1 MDAHGDGNFP
11 AADQARNA
19 GGHPPHRVPH
29 PQPVDGSTQVRTN
42 MNMNDQA
49 GVAPGILRLHPR
61 LDHGQLELIGH
72 LEGPTVGIAGPG
84 TGKTL
89 AVALRGTNILLRG
102 LAKPEDLVL
111 CTYSR
116 PAARELQQRFIAL
129 ATAAGC
135 PGDLSRVRIGTIHS
149 LCRRMLRSHGRRG
162 GPGTEFAVLN
172 EDEQWRLLSR
182 RFDDVFGPD
191 LNVLEREGWR
201 WREPHL
207 VIRHGRRFFERLCD
221 ELIDPGAL
229 IESWDPFHAA
239 LGRSYERYRDL
250 LLHEGSV
257 DFDHLQ
263 RWAAELLED
272 DRTAGPVSAGIRY
285 LICDEYQDTS
295 YVQEHIL
302 LRLCRDHG
310 NICVVGDADQSI
322 YRFRGA
328 SVRNLLEFPGHF
340 SSCHTVEL
348 SVNHR
353 SHPAIVDFYDRWMAT
368 AADWSNPDPLG
379 RPFRHPK
386 SITSHGADLYQDY
399 PAVIRVEGCSPGE
412 EGTQLAE
419 LVRFLKRQR
428 VIAEYGQVALLLHS
442 VRGTAAAGYLDA
454 LERAGIPVSRR
465 PSGSEGRRVAD
476 RPRALTVTTVH
487 QAKGREWDVVI
498 VSSLDYCNP
507 DVDPVGRELQH
518 YCLRPSFEP
527 VDRTSDFDNARQ
539 HYVAFSR
546 PRGLLVLTSGD
557 PVHPRLADAWDRLPR
572 WDSMDRRALARQ
584 RFQPAEQ
591 TRQYGTA
598 SVPGACRSIPEASRR
613 VGGPRRIAGGIGERP
628 FVTIPADDHLCG
640 DVPVAATPA
649 QGGEQHHAHQYG
661 RECENPGSA

>member
-1 MDAHGDGNFP
+1 MIFSLPG
-11 AADQARNA
+11 QSRNA
-19 GGHPPHRVPH
+19 SGHPPHRVPH
-29 PQPVDGSTQVRTN
+29 PKPVHGPTQVRTN
-42 MNMNDQA
+42 MNTNDPA
-49 GVAPGILRLHPR
+49 GVAPAILRLHPG
-61 LDHGQLELIGH
+61 LDQGQLELIGH
-72 LEGPTVGIAGPG
+72 LEGPTLGIAGPG

-135 PGDLSRVRIGTIHS
+135 PGDLSRVRIGTIHG
-149 LCRRMLRSHGRRG
+149 LCRRMLRSRDRRG
-162 GPGTEFAVLN
+162 GPRPGFAVLN

-207 VIRHGRRFFERLCD
+207 VIRHGRKFFERLCD
-221 ELIDPGAL
+221 ELIDPGEL
-229 IESWDPFHAA
+229 IDSGDPFHAA
-239 LGRSYERYRDL
+239 LGRCYQRYRDL
-250 LLHEGSV
+250 LLDEGSA

-272 DRTAGPVSAGIRY
+272 DRTAALISAGIRY

-295 YVQEHIL
+295 FAQEHIL
-302 LRLCRDHG
+302 LRLCRGHG
-310 NICVVGDADQSI
+310 NICVVGDDDQGI

-340 SSCHTVEL
+340 SSCHTVAL

-353 SHPAIVDFYDRWMAT
+353 SHPAIVDFYGRWMAT
-368 AADWSNPDPLG
+368 AADWSNPDPQG
-379 RPFRHPK
+379 RPFRYPK
-386 SITSHGADLYQDY
+386 SLTPHAGDMYPDY
-399 PAVIRVEGCSPGE
+399 PAAIRVDGCNAEDEGA
-412 EGTQLAE
+412 QLAE
-419 LVRFLKRQR
+419 LVRFLKRNR

-454 LERAGIPVSRR
+454 LERAGIPVNRR
-465 PSGSEGRRVAD
+465 PSGSEGRRAAGK
-476 RPRALTVTTVH
+476 PRALTVTTIH

-498 VSSLDYCNP
+498 VGSLDYCNP
-507 DVDPVGRELQH
+507 DGDPVGRELQH
-518 YCLRPSFEP
+518 YCLRPSLEP
-527 VDRTSDFDNARQ
+527 ADRASDFDHARQ

-546 PRGLLVLTSGD
+546 PKGLLVLTSGG
-557 PVHPRLADAWDRLPR
+557 PVHPRLEDAWDRLPR
-572 WDSMDRRALARQ
+572 WDRMDRGALARQ
-584 RFQPAEQ
+584 RFKPAEQ
-591 TRQYGTA
+591 TSETEQSSRPVPAPPSLRRLDVWVGRAA
-598 SVPGACRSIPEASRR
+598 SPANRPRPQTSEERRS
-613 VGGPRRIAGGIGERP
+613 
-628 FVTIPADDHLCG
+628 
-640 DVPVAATPA
+640 
-649 QGGEQHHAHQYG
+649 
-661 RECENPGSA
+661 

>member
-116 PAARELQQRFIAL
+116 PAARELRQRFIAL

-149 LCRRMLRSHGRRG
+149 LCRRMLRSQGHRG
-162 GPGTEFAVLN
+162 SPRTDFAVLN
-172 EDEQWRLLSR
+172 EDEQWSLLSR
-182 RFDDVFGPD
+182 HFDDVFGPD

-201 WREPHL
+201 WREPRL

-221 ELIDPGAL
+221 ELIDPEAL

-239 LGRSYERYRDL
+239 LGRSYQRYRDL
-250 LLHEGSV
+250 LLHEGSA

-272 DRTAGPVSAGIRY
+272 DRTAGPISAGIRY

-368 AADWSNPDPLG
+368 AADWSNPDPQG

-386 SITSHGADLYQDY
+386 SITSHGADLYPDY

-454 LERAGIPVSRR
+454 LERAGIPVNRR
-465 PSGSEGRRVAD
+465 PSGSEGHRVAD
-476 RPRALTVTTVH
+476 KAPGAHRHHRSPGQGA
-487 QAKGREWDVVI
+487 G
-498 VSSLDYCNP
+498 
-507 DVDPVGRELQH
+507 VGRGDRVITGLLQSRRGPGGPGTPALLPAPF
-518 YCLRPSFEP
+518 LRAGRPHLGL
-527 VDRTSDFDNARQ
+527 R
-539 HYVAFSR
+539 SR
-546 PRGLLVLTSGD
+546 PPALCGLL
-557 PVHPRLADAWDRLPR
+557 
-572 WDSMDRRALARQ
+572 
-584 RFQPAEQ
+584 PAE
-591 TRQYGTA
+591 
-598 SVPGACRSIPEASRR
+598 
-613 VGGPRRIAGGIGERP
+613 
-628 FVTIPADDHLCG
+628 
-640 DVPVAATPA
+640 
-649 QGGEQHHAHQYG
+649 
-661 RECENPGSA
+661 GSAGADLG

>member
-1 MDAHGDGNFP
+1 MDARGDGEFP
-11 AADQARNA
+11 AADQARNI
-19 GGHPPHRVPH
+19 GGHPPHRQIRFGRGQAHRLPH
-29 PQPVDGSTQVRTN
+29 TKPVDGSTQVRIN

-49 GVAPGILRLHPR
+49 GVAPAILRLHPG
-61 LDHGQLELIGH
+61 LDQGQLELIGH

-89 AVALRGTNILLRG
+89 AVALRGTNLLLRG
-102 LAKPEDLVL
+102 LAQPEDLVL

-116 PAARELQQRFIAL
+116 PAARELRQRFIAL

-162 GPGTEFAVLN
+162 GPRTDFAVLN

-221 ELIDPGAL
+221 ELIDPEAL
-229 IESWDPFHAA
+229 IESGDPFHAA
-239 LGRSYERYRDL
+239 LGRCYERYRDL
-250 LLHEGSV
+250 LLGEGSA

-272 DRTAGPVSAGIRY
+272 DRAAGLISAGIRY

-295 YVQEHIL
+295 YVQERIL

-310 NICVVGDADQSI
+310 NICVVGDDDQSI

-353 SHPAIVDFYDRWMAT
+353 SHPAIVDFYGRWMAT
-368 AADWSNPDPLG
+368 AADWSNPDPQG

-386 SITSHGADLYQDY
+386 SITPHAGDLYQDY
-399 PAVIRVEGCSPGE
+399 PAAIRVAGRGAGE
-412 EGTQLAE
+412 EGAQLAG
-419 LVRFLKRQR
+419 LVRFLKRER

-454 LERAGIPVSRR
+454 LDRAGIPVNRR
-465 PSGSEGRRVAD
+465 PSTSEGRRIAD

-507 DVDPVGRELQH
+507 DGDPVGRELQH
-518 YCLRPSFEP
+518 LCLRPSFEP
-527 VDRTSDFDNARQ
+527 VDRTSDFDHARQ
-539 HYVAFSR
+539 FYVAFSR

-557 PVHPRLADAWDRLPR
+557 PVHPRLKDAWDRLPR

-584 RFQPAEQ
+584 RFRPAEQ
-591 TRQYGTA
+591 TRETEQ
-598 SVPGACRSIPEASRR
+598 SPC
-613 VGGPRRIAGGIGERP
+613 
-628 FVTIPADDHLCG
+628 
-640 DVPVAATPA
+640 PVHATPSLR
-649 QGGEQHHAHQYG
+649 HLDVWVG
-661 RECENPGSA
+661 RAASLARSEKGRS

>member
-1 MDAHGDGNFP
+1 
-11 AADQARNA
+11 
-19 GGHPPHRVPH
+19 
-29 PQPVDGSTQVRTN
+29 
-42 MNMNDQA
+42 MNMNDPA
-49 GVAPGILRLHPR
+49 GVAPAILRLHPG
-61 LDHGQLELIGH
+61 LDQGQLELIGH
-72 LEGPTVGIAGPG
+72 LEGPTLGIAGPG

-89 AVALRGTNILLRG
+89 AVALRGTNLLLRG
-102 LAKPEDLVL
+102 LAQPEDLVL

-116 PAARELQQRFIAL
+116 PAARELRQRFIAL

-149 LCRRMLRSHGRRG
+149 LCRRMLRSHDRRG
-162 GPGTEFAVLN
+162 GPRPDFAVLN

-221 ELIDPGAL
+221 ELIDPEAL
-229 IESWDPFHAA
+229 IESGDPFHAA
-239 LGRSYERYRDL
+239 LGRCYERYRDL
-250 LLHEGSV
+250 LLHEGSA

-272 DRTAGPVSAGIRY
+272 DRAAGLISAGIRY

-295 YVQEHIL
+295 YVQERIL
-302 LRLCRDHG
+302 LRLCRHHG
-310 NICVVGDADQSI
+310 NICVVGDDDQSI

-353 SHPAIVDFYDRWMAT
+353 SHPAIVDFYGRWMAT
-368 AADWSNPDPLG
+368 AADWSNPDPQG

-386 SITSHGADLYQDY
+386 SITSHAGDLYQDY
-399 PAVIRVEGCSPGE
+399 PAAIRVAGCNAGE
-412 EGTQLAE
+412 EGTQLAG
-419 LVRFLKRQR
+419 LVRFLKRER

-454 LERAGIPVSRR
+454 LERAGIPVNRR

-507 DVDPVGRELQH
+507 DGDPVGRELQNL
-518 YCLRPSFEP
+518 CLRPAFEP
-527 VDRTSDFDNARQ
+527 VDRTSDFDHARQ
-539 HYVAFSR
+539 FYVAFSR

-557 PVHPRLADAWDRLPR
+557 PVHPRLKDAWDRLPR

-584 RFQPAEQ
+584 RFRPAEQ
-591 TRQYGTA
+591 TRETER
-598 SVPGACRSIPEASRR
+598 SPCPVP
-613 VGGPRRIAGGIGERP
+613 
-628 FVTIPADDHLCG
+628 
-640 DVPVAATPA
+640 ATPSLSRLDVWV
-649 QGGEQHHAHQYG
+649 G
-661 RECENPGSA
+661 RAASLARSEKGRS

>member
-1 MDAHGDGNFP
+1 MDAHGDGSFP
-11 AADQARNA
+11 AAGQARNA
-19 GGHPPHRVPH
+19 GGHPPRRVPN
-29 PQPVDGSTQVRTN
+29 PKPVDGSTQVRTN

-49 GVAPGILRLHPR
+49 GVAPAILRLHPG
-61 LDHGQLELIGH
+61 LDQGQLELIGH
-72 LEGPTVGIAGPG
+72 LEGPTLGIAGPG

-102 LAKPEDLVL
+102 LAQPEHLVL

-162 GPGTEFAVLN
+162 GPGTDFAVLN

-182 RFDDVFGPD
+182 RFDEVFGPD

-201 WREPHL
+201 WREPRL

-221 ELIDPGAL
+221 ELIDPGQL
-229 IESWDPFHAA
+229 IDSWDPFHAA
-239 LGRSYERYRDL
+239 LGRCYQRYRDL
-250 LLHEGSV
+250 LLGEGST

-263 RWAAELLED
+263 RWAAELLEY
-272 DRTAGPVSAGIRY
+272 DRTAGLISAGIRY

-295 YVQEHIL
+295 YAQEHIL
-302 LRLCRDHG
+302 LRLCRGYG
-310 NICVVGDADQSI
+310 NICVVGDDDQGI

-340 SSCHTVEL
+340 SSCHTVAL

-368 AADWSNPDPLG
+368 AADWSNPDPQG

-386 SITSHGADLYQDY
+386 SIRPHAADLYPDY
-399 PAVIRVEGCSPGE
+399 PAAIRVEGCNAEE

-419 LVRFLKRQR
+419 LMRFLKRKR

-454 LERAGIPVSRR
+454 LERAGIPVNRR
-465 PSGSEGRRVAD
+465 PSGSEGRRIAD
-476 RPRALTVTTVH
+476 EPRALTVTTVH
-487 QAKGREWDVVI
+487 QAKGKEWDVVI
-498 VSSLDYCNP
+498 VGSLDYCNP
-507 DVDPVGRELQH
+507 DGDPVGRELQR
-518 YCLRPSFEP
+518 YSLRPAFEP
-527 VDRTSDFDNARQ
+527 VDRTSDFDHARQ

-584 RFQPAEQ
+584 RFRPAEQ
-591 TRQYGTA
+591 TDNT
-598 SVPGACRSIPEASRR
+598 
-613 VGGPRRIAGGIGERP
+613 ERP
-628 FVTIPADDHLCG
+628 PCPVHVTPSLRRL
-640 DVPVAATPA
+640 DVWVGRAASLA
-649 QGGEQHHAHQYG
+649 RSEK
-661 RECENPGSA
+661 RRS

>member
-1 MDAHGDGNFP
+1 M
-11 AADQARNA
+11 
-19 GGHPPHRVPH
+19 
-29 PQPVDGSTQVRTN
+29 RTN
-42 MNMNDQA
+42 MNMNDPA
-49 GVAPGILRLHPR
+49 GVAPAILRLHPG
-61 LDHGQLELIGH
+61 LDQGQLELIGH
-72 LEGPTVGIAGPG
+72 LEGPTLGIAGPG

-102 LAKPEDLVL
+102 LAKPEHLVL

-149 LCRRMLRSHGRRG
+149 LCHRMLRSDDRRG
-162 GPGTEFAVLN
+162 GPRPDFAVLN

-182 RFDDVFGPD
+182 RFGAVFGPD
-191 LNVLEREGWR
+191 LNVLEPEGWR
-201 WREPHL
+201 WRELHL
-207 VIRHGRRFFERLCD
+207 VIRHGRKFFERLCD
-221 ELIDPGAL
+221 ELIAPEAL
-229 IESWDPFHAA
+229 IDSWDPFHAA
-239 LGRSYERYRDL
+239 LGRCYERYRDL
-250 LLHEGSV
+250 LLGEGSA

-272 DRTAGPVSAGIRY
+272 DRTAGLISAGIRY

-295 YVQEHIL
+295 YVQERIL

-310 NICVVGDADQSI
+310 NICVVGDDDQSI

-348 SVNHR
+348 NVNYR

-386 SITSHGADLYQDY
+386 SITSHGAGLYQDY
-399 PAVIRVEGCSPGE
+399 PAAIRVVGCSAGE

-419 LVRFLKRQR
+419 LVRFLKRKR

-442 VRGTAAAGYLDA
+442 LRGTAASGYLDA
-454 LERAGIPVSRR
+454 LERAGISVNRR

-507 DVDPVGRELQH
+507 DGDPVGRELQRH
-518 YCLRPSFEP
+518 CLRPSFEP
-527 VDRTSDFDNARQ
+527 VDRTSAFDHARQ

-572 WDSMDRRALARQ
+572 WDSMDRGALARQ
-584 RFQPAEQ
+584 RFRPAEQ
-591 TRQYGTA
+591 TDDTE
-598 SVPGACRSIPEASRR
+598 RSP
-613 VGGPRRIAGGIGERP
+613 
-628 FVTIPADDHLCG
+628 C
-640 DVPVAATPA
+640 PVHATPSLRRLDVWV
-649 QGGEQHHAHQYG
+649 G
-661 RECENPGSA
+661 RAASLARSEKGRS

>member
-1 MDAHGDGNFP
+1 
-11 AADQARNA
+11 
-19 GGHPPHRVPH
+19 
-29 PQPVDGSTQVRTN
+29 

-49 GVAPGILRLHPR
+49 GVAPAILRLHPS
-61 LDHGQLELIGH
+61 LDQGQLELIEH
-72 LEGPTVGIAGPG
+72 LEGPTLGIAGPG
-84 TGKTL
+84 AGKTL

-116 PAARELQQRFIAL
+116 PAARELRQRFIAL

-149 LCRRMLRSHGRRG
+149 LCRRMLRSDDRRLHGPR
-162 GPGTEFAVLN
+162 PDFAVLD

-182 RFDDVFGPD
+182 HFGDVFGPD

-221 ELIDPGAL
+221 ELIAPEEL
-229 IESWDPFHAA
+229 IDSWDPFHAA
-239 LGRSYERYRDL
+239 LGRCYERYRDL
-250 LLHEGSV
+250 LQGEGST

-263 RWAAELLED
+263 RWAAEFLED
-272 DRTAGPVSAGIRY
+272 DRVADPISAGIRY

-310 NICVVGDADQSI
+310 NICVVGDDDQSI

-348 SVNHR
+348 NVNYR

-368 AADWSNPDPLG
+368 AADWSNPDPQG

-386 SITSHGADLYQDY
+386 SITSHAADLYQDY
-399 PAVIRVEGCSPGE
+399 PAAIRVDGCNAGREGA
-412 EGTQLAE
+412 QLAE
-419 LVRFLKRQR
+419 LLKFLKRNR

-442 VRGTAAAGYLDA
+442 VRGTVAAGYLDP
-454 LERAGIPVSRR
+454 LERAGIPVNRR
-465 PSGSEGRRVAD
+465 PSTSGSRRIAD
-476 RPRALTVTTVH
+476 EHRALTVTTIH

-498 VSSLDYCNP
+498 VGSLDYCNP
-507 DVDPVGRELQH
+507 DVDPVGRELRH
-518 YCLRPSFEP
+518 YCRRPSFEP
-527 VDRTSDFDNARQ
+527 VDRTSDFDHARQ
-539 HYVAFSR
+539 RYVAFSR
-546 PRGLLVLTSGD
+546 PKGLLVLTSGD
-557 PVHPRLADAWDRLPR
+557 PVHPRLEDAWDRLPR
-572 WDSMDRRALARQ
+572 WDRMDRRALARQ
-584 RFQPAEQ
+584 QFPPAEQ
-591 TRQYGTA
+591 TCKTERSPCPEHVSPSLRRLDVWVGRAA
-598 SVPGACRSIPEASRR
+598 SLAGSEGGRS
-613 VGGPRRIAGGIGERP
+613 
-628 FVTIPADDHLCG
+628 
-640 DVPVAATPA
+640 
-649 QGGEQHHAHQYG
+649 
-661 RECENPGSA
+661 

>member
-1 MDAHGDGNFP
+1 MN
-11 AADQARNA
+11 
-19 GGHPPHRVPH
+19 
-29 PQPVDGSTQVRTN
+29 TN
-42 MNMNDQA
+42 DPA
-49 GVAPGILRLHPR
+49 GVASAILRLHPG
-61 LDHGQLELIGH
+61 LDQGQLELIGH
-72 LEGPTVGIAGPG
+72 LEGPTLGIAGPG

-102 LAKPEDLVL
+102 LAQPEDLVL

-162 GPGTEFAVLN
+162 GSRPDFTVLN

-182 RFDDVFGPD
+182 HFGDVFGPD

-201 WREPHL
+201 WREPRL
-207 VIRHGRRFFERLCD
+207 VIRHGRKFFERLCD
-221 ELIDPGAL
+221 ELIDPEEL
-229 IESWDPFHAA
+229 IDSGDPFHAA
-239 LGRSYERYRDL
+239 LGRCYDRYRDL
-250 LLHEGSV
+250 LLGEGNA

-272 DRTAGPVSAGIRY
+272 DGAADLISAGIRY

-302 LRLCRDHG
+302 LRLCRSHG
-310 NICVVGDADQSI
+310 NICVVGDDDQGI

-328 SVRNLLEFPGHF
+328 SVRNLLEFPLHF

-348 SVNHR
+348 NVNHR

-368 AADWSNPDPLG
+368 AANWSNPDPQG

-386 SITSHGADLYQDY
+386 SITPHAAHLYQEY
-399 PAVIRVEGCSPGE
+399 PAVIRVEGCNARE
-412 EGTQLAE
+412 EGAQLAE
-419 LVRFLKRQR
+419 LLRFLKRKR
-428 VIAEYGQVALLLHS
+428 VIAEYGQAALLLHS
-442 VRGTAAAGYLDA
+442 VRGKAASGYLDA
-454 LERAGIPVSRR
+454 LERAGIPVNRR
-465 PSGSEGRRVAD
+465 PSGSEGRQAAD
-476 RPRALTVTTVH
+476 RPWALTVTTVH
-487 QAKGREWDVVI
+487 QAKGQEWDVVI
-498 VSSLDYCNP
+498 VGSLDYCNP
-507 DVDPVGRELQH
+507 DGDPVGRELQH
-518 YCLRPSFEP
+518 YSLRPSFEP
-527 VDRTSDFDNARQ
+527 PARTSDFDHARQ

-546 PRGLLVLTSGD
+546 PRGLLVLISSG

-584 RFQPAEQ
+584 RFRPAEQ
-591 TRQYGTA
+591 TRETEL
-598 SVPGACRSIPEASRR
+598 SPCP
-613 VGGPRRIAGGIGERP
+613 
-628 FVTIPADDHLCG
+628 
-640 DVPVAATPA
+640 VPVAPSLRRLDVWVGRAASPA
-649 QGGEQHHAHQYG
+649 NRSRLARPEW
-661 RECENPGSA
+661 RRS

>member
-1 MDAHGDGNFP
+1 M
-11 AADQARNA
+11 
-19 GGHPPHRVPH
+19 
-29 PQPVDGSTQVRTN
+29 RTN

-49 GVAPGILRLHPR
+49 GVAPAILRLHPR
-61 LDHGQLELIGH
+61 LDQGQLELIGH
-72 LEGPTVGIAGPG
+72 LEGPTLGIAGPG

-116 PAARELQQRFIAL
+116 PAARELRQRFLAL
-129 ATAAGC
+129 ATAAGY

-149 LCRRMLRSHGRRG
+149 LCRRMLRSQGHRGRPR
-162 GPGTEFAVLN
+162 TDFAVLN
-172 EDEQWRLLSR
+172 EDEQWSLLSR
-182 RFDDVFGPD
+182 HFDDVFGPD

-201 WREPHL
+201 WREPRL

-221 ELIDPGAL
+221 ELIDPEAL

-239 LGRSYERYRDL
+239 LGRCYQRYRDL
-250 LLHEGSV
+250 LLGEGSA

-272 DRTAGPVSAGIRY
+272 DRTAGPISAGIRY

-302 LRLCRDHG
+302 LRLCRHHG

-368 AADWSNPDPLG
+368 AADWSNPDPQG

-399 PAVIRVEGCSPGE
+399 PAVIRVEGRDAE
-412 EGTQLAE
+412 NEGKQLAG
-419 LVRFLKRQR
+419 LLRFLKRER
-428 VIAEYGQVALLLHS
+428 VIAEYGQVVLLLHS

-454 LERAGIPVSRR
+454 LERAGIPVNRR
-465 PSGSEGRRVAD
+465 PSGSKGRRIAD

-487 QAKGREWDVVI
+487 QAKGQEWDVVI

-507 DVDPVGRELQH
+507 DGDPVGRELRH

-527 VDRTSDFDNARQ
+527 VDRTSDFDHARQ

-584 RFQPAEQ
+584 RFRPAEQ
-591 TRQYGTA
+591 TDNTER
-598 SVPGACRSIPEASRR
+598 SPCPVP
-613 VGGPRRIAGGIGERP
+613 
-628 FVTIPADDHLCG
+628 
-640 DVPVAATPA
+640 ATPSLR
-649 QGGEQHHAHQYG
+649 HLDVWVG
-661 RECENPGSA
+661 RAASLARSEKGRS